1 MNAYLPALLDTS
13 RSIAGDVQ
21 QLLRS
26 GAFLTR
32 VLVERL
38 VDDVDDVTETL
49 DFSYRGVDYQ
59 IDLSARNARTLD
71 KLLAPFLEVSRRSEK
86 RSATRS
92 RPVAKAPSPA
102 PDAKAVRAWA
112 KNQGIEVSD
121 RGRVA
126 ADVMNRYRE
135 AHSA

>member
-1 MNAYLPALLDTS
+1 MNAYLPALLYTS

-21 QLLRS
+21 QLVWS

-38 VDDVDDVTETL
+38 VDDVDGLTETL

-71 KLLAPFLEVSRRSEK
+71 KLLAPLLEGSRRSDM
-86 RSATRS
+86 RSATQP
-92 RPVAKAPSPA
+92 RPVANAPSHA
-102 PDAKAVRAWA
+102 PQAKAVRAWA
-112 KNQGIEVSD
+112 KDQGIKVSD

-126 ADVMNRYRE
+126 TDVMNRYRD

>member
-1 MNAYLPALLDTS
+1 MSASLPAWLDTS
-13 RSIAGDVQ
+13 RSIAVDVQ
-21 QLLRS
+21 QLVKS
-26 GAFLTR
+26 GVFLAR

-38 VDDVDDVTETL
+38 VDDLDDVTETL

-71 KLLAPFLEVSRRSEK
+71 KLLAPYLEVSRRSGK
-86 RSATRS
+86 RSATRR
-92 RPVAKAPSPA
+92 RPVVKPPNA
-102 PDAKAVRAWA
+102 PDAKEVRAWA

-126 ADVMNRYRE
+126 TDVMNRYRE